1 MSASFISQVEN
12 EKARPRIETLHRI
25 AGVLGTTAQ
34 AILADASGG
43 DREAKPSGA
52 VVSRASASN
61 VVHQSDDPADGAVRS
76 LIGGQSDFH
85 AMEIR
90 GAPFDFG
97 APYEHP
103 GNELLYVIDGRVQVE
118 IGDEVH
124 DLGPGDSI
132 GYSGCVPHR
141 TRRVDGDVRLLI
153 VTSHAS

>member
-25 AGVLGTTAQ
+25 AAVLGTTAQ
-34 AILADASGG
+34 AILSDAAGG
-43 DREAKPSGA
+43 ARSLGPGGA
-52 VVSRASASN
+52 VVSRASGGG
-61 VVHQSDDPADGAVRS
+61 VVQQSDDPADGAVRS
-76 LIGGQSDFH
+76 LIGGHSDFH

-90 GAPFDFG
+90 GAPLDFG

-103 GNELLYVIDGRVQVE
+103 GNELLYVIDGRVQIEV
-118 IGDEVH
+118 GDEVH

-132 GYSGCVPHR
+132 GYSGDVPHR

-153 VTSHAS
+153 VTSHTN